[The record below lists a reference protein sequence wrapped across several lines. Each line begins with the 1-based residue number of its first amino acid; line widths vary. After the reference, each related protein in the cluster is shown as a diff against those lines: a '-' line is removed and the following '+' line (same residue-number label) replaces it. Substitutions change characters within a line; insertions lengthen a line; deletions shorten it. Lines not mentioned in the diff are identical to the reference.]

1 MEGEPSPTNI
11 ERVIAA
17 GIWEAR
23 AEDAEVADDIARLIA
38 TQLHRGEGTA
48 LHRLATTGAIDN
60 YELLRDE
67 LIADY
72 NRLPERRG
80 EWVDMLGTYAIR
92 AGERGPVEGWGQ
104 PVG

>member
-1 MEGEPSPTNI
+1 MKREPRRTNI

-38 TQLHRGEGTA
+38 AQLQQGDGTTLHRF
-48 LHRLATTGAIDN
+48 ATTGAIDS
-60 YELLRDE
+60 YEALRDE

-72 NRLPERRG
+72 DRLPERRR
-80 EWVDMLGTYAIR
+80 EWVDMLGTYAVH
-92 AGERGPVEGWGQ
+92 AGERGPVEGWADL
-104 PVG
+104 